1 MLVFWEQKLVLLS
14 VPKTGTTA
22 LEGAFSPH
30 AALILRNPPP
40 LKHAPIY
47 RYRRF
52 LKPLLVQGGGADE
65 SALKTIAVVREP
77 VSWLSSWYRYRHR
90 DALIGHPNS
99 TRGISFDDFVLEY
112 VKGKPAP
119 FAEVGSQAKFL
130 TAGDDGMVVDHLFRY
145 EAQDKVLNFL
155 NTALG
160 TSVTT
165 HPRNVS
171 PVMDT
176 PLSPHVL
183 EKLREKRAEEFVV
196 WESGQT

>member
-14 VPKTGTTA
+14 VPK
-22 LEGAFSPH
+22 
-30 AALILRNPPP
+30 

-65 SALKTIAVVREP
+65 SALKTVAVVREP

-90 DALIGHPNS
+90 DALVGHANS
-99 TRGISFDDFVLEY
+99 TRGISFDDF
-112 VKGKPAP
+112 
-119 FAEVGSQAKFL
+119 VGSQAKFL

-145 EAQDKVLNFL
+145 EAQSSLLTFL
-155 NTALG
+155 NGRLG
-160 TSVTT
+160 TNVTLNQ
-165 HPRNVS
+165 RNVS

-176 PLSPHVL
+176 PLSPDVMA
-183 EKLREKRAEEFVV
+183 KLHEKRSAEFDV
-196 WESGQT
+196 WEMGQT